1 MFLWAA
7 ILSRFCVRTLKIS
20 GFSFDFCGDISV
32 SVRRLDGVTTGW
44 VLPRSEQRNTKM
56 PPVKKAVKKRAPPKH
71 KLPEPLKPGEVLTD
85 NMKRQWKVGGA
96 VGQGGFG
103 LLYAA
108 SPNGPGSVGPNAE
121 YVIKIEPH
129 DNGPLFSEINFYL
142 RTAKQDM
149 ITDWMKAKKLKH
161 LGVPKYIGSGSHEG
175 KSRLRFMV
183 MERFGE
189 NLQKVFESAG
199 KVFSRRDV
207 DMLAVRLL
215 YTLEYLHDH
224 QFVHADIKGSN
235 LLLGFT
241 KGTQDQVYLVDYGL
255 AYRYLP
261 DSGHRDYK
269 EDPRKAHD
277 GTPEFTSSDAHK
289 GVPAARRGDI
299 EILGY
304 VLLQWLCGQ
313 LPWEDNLANC
323 DYLRDQKIKYL
334 KNIPSLLK
342 ACFPKGD
349 CPDEV
354 RKYLEYMS
362 ALVLNSSRYKE
373 RPDYDYLR
381 GLFTSALKKAGSK
394 DDGKFDFL
402 AAKPKSGK
410 KAVIKSSTDDE
421 VQSPKRARSASPK
434 KKPAPKQK
442 AAKRRSDSSEASP
455 PPRKRA
461 APRKK
466 VVKRTVDDSDS
477 DSPPPKPK
485 TARTKKAPS
494 RKAKSPA
501 SKSPKSKAGAA
512 KRGRKARALSTIATQ
527 TSPGLMA
534 RGRLSNGT

>member
-1 MFLWAA
+1 
-7 ILSRFCVRTLKIS
+7 
-20 GFSFDFCGDISV
+20 
-32 SVRRLDGVTTGW
+32 
-44 VLPRSEQRNTKM
+44 M
-56 PPVKKAVKKRAPPKH
+56 PPVKKQVKKRAPPKH
-71 KLPEPLKPGEVLTD
+71 KLPDPLKPGEVLTD
-85 NMKRQWKVGGA
+85 SMKRQWKVGAA

-108 SPNGPGSVGPNAE
+108 SPNGPDSVGPNAE

-149 ITDWMKAKKLKH
+149 IKDWMKAKKMKH
-161 LGVPKYIGSGSHEG
+161 LGVPRYIGSGSHEG
-175 KSRLRFMV
+175 KTRLRFMV

-189 NLQKVFESAG
+189 NLHKMFEAAG
-199 KVFSRRDV
+199 KVFTRRDV
-207 DMLAVRLL
+207 AILAIRLL
-215 YTLEYLHDH
+215 NTLEYLHDH

-235 LLLGFT
+235 LLMGFT
-241 KGTQDQVYLVDYGL
+241 KDTQDQVYLVDYGL

-304 VLLQWLCGQ
+304 VLLQWLRGQ
-313 LPWEDNLANC
+313 LPWEDNLTNC
-323 DYLRDQKIKYL
+323 DYLRDQKMKYL

-349 CPDEV
+349 CPDEL
-354 RKYLEYMS
+354 RKYLEYTS
-362 ALVLNSSRYKE
+362 GLVVNSSRYQE
-373 RPDYDYLR
+373 RPDYNYLR
-381 GLFTSALKKAGSK
+381 GLFTAALKKAGWK

-402 AAKPKSGK
+402 SAKPKSSK
-410 KAVIKSSTDDE
+410 KGQVKSSTDEE
-421 VQSPKRARSASPK
+421 VQSPLRGRSASPK
-434 KKPAPKQK
+434 KRAPPKKK
-442 AAKRRSDSSEASP
+442 AVKRKSDESDVSSP
-455 PPRKRA
+455 PKKKA

-466 VVKRTVDDSDS
+466 VAKRVYVDSDSESPSPKPKAAKAKAAKARKAKSPDDSDS
-477 DSPPPKPK
+477 DSPPKPK
-485 TARTKKAPS
+485 TARGKATKS

-501 SKSPKSKAGAA
+501 SKSPKPKPAA

-527 TSPGLMA
+527 TSPGLMT

>member
-1 MFLWAA
+1 
-7 ILSRFCVRTLKIS
+7 
-20 GFSFDFCGDISV
+20 
-32 SVRRLDGVTTGW
+32 
-44 VLPRSEQRNTKM
+44 M

-199 KVFSRRDV
+199 KAFSRRDV

-323 DYLRDQKIKYL
+323 DYLRDQKINDGRSAPMHMASPMPL
-334 KNIPSLLK
+334 
-342 ACFPKGD
+342 PKQ
-349 CPDEV
+349 PRSASNSSNEV
-354 RKYLEYMS
+354 RKYLEYTS

-410 KAVIKSSTDDE
+410 GDSSMQRSPSQLCFELGMDIASATLGSSSFHSLMKAVIKSSTDDE

-455 PPRKRA
+455 TPRKRA

-485 TARTKKAPS
+485 TARTKKAAPS

-512 KRGRKARALSTIATQ
+512 KRGRKVRALSTIATQ

>member
-1 MFLWAA
+1 
-7 ILSRFCVRTLKIS
+7 
-20 GFSFDFCGDISV
+20 
-32 SVRRLDGVTTGW
+32 
-44 VLPRSEQRNTKM
+44 M
-56 PPVKKAVKKRAPPKH
+56 PPVKKQVKKRAPPKH
-71 KLPEPLKPGEVLTD
+71 KLPDPLKPGEVLTD
-85 NMKRQWKVGGA
+85 SMKRQWKVGGA

-108 SPNGPGSVGPNAE
+108 SPNGPGTVGPNAE

-149 ITDWMKAKKLKH
+149 IRDWMKAKKMKH
-161 LGVPKYIGSGSHEG
+161 LGVPRYIGSGSHEG
-175 KSRLRFMV
+175 KTRLRFMV

-189 NLQKVFESAG
+189 NLHKMFESAG
-199 KVFSRRDV
+199 KAFTRRDV
-207 DMLAVRLL
+207 AMLAIRLL
-215 YTLEYLHDH
+215 HTLEYLHEH

-241 KGTQDQVYLVDYGL
+241 KDTQDQVYLVDYGL

-342 ACFPKGD
+342 ACFPEGD
-349 CPDEV
+349 CPDEM
-354 RKYLEYMS
+354 RKYLDYTS
-362 ALVLNSSRYKE
+362 GLVLNSSRYQE
-373 RPDYDYLR
+373 RPDYNYLR
-381 GLFTSALKKAGSK
+381 GLFTSALKKAGWK

-402 AAKPKSGK
+402 AAKPKASK
-410 KAVIKSSTDDE
+410 KGQIKSSTDDE
-421 VQSPKRARSASPK
+421 VQSPPKGRSVSPK
-434 KKPAPKQK
+434 KKAAPKKK
-442 AAKRRSDSSEASP
+442 AVKRKSDDSDVTTP
-455 PPRKRA
+455 PKKKA
-461 APRKK
+461 APRKQA
-466 VVKRTVDDSDS
+466 VKRRVYDDSDS
-477 DSPPPKPK
+477 DSPSPKPK
-485 TARTKKAPS
+485 PKAAKAKAEKS

-501 SKSPKSKAGAA
+501 SKSPKPKAAA